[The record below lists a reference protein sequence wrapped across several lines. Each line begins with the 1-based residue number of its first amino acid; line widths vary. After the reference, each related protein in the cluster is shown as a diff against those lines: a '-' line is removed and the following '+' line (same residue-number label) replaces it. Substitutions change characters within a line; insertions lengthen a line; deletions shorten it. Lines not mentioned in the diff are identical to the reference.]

1 MNDDTQLRG
10 DIRLL
15 GNLLGE
21 TLVRQHDASLLE
33 LVEAVRVLT
42 KRIRSEDA
50 EDSALASGELDRLID
65 ELDLDTAI
73 RLVRAFSAYFYLAN
87 VAEQVHRIAAG
98 PRSGALADTTDRIL
112 AAELDPN
119 LVADIVGRLEMRPVF
134 TAHPTEAAR
143 RSLRTKTGRIAG
155 LIEER
160 LRLADDPV
168 AVARI
173 DRRLA
178 ELVDLM
184 WQTDELRSERPTPED
199 EARSTIH
206 AFDDLF
212 AQAVPEVYDEFDHQ
226 MARLGIT
233 VNVNEAPLRFGT
245 WVGGDRDGNPNVTP
259 AVTAAVIEVQHLHAL
274 RNLIA
279 AVEELATELSS
290 STSITGVADALQR
303 SLDVDADR
311 FPAVHD
317 RFTKISAG
325 EPHRQKL
332 AYIHQRLHNTLDRI
346 RDGTA
351 HLPGHD
357 YAGPDQLQADLA
369 LIERSLE
376 QHRGRLIA
384 EGMLARVR
392 HRVAVFGF
400 HLATMDIR
408 EHAVRI
414 HETIGALYE
423 LADEPGYRNLDRGV
437 RMQRLGKEL
446 EGRRPLTP
454 PGRTLG
460 GDAESTLATFE
471 MIRAVHE
478 RYGPAAIESFIISE
492 TRGADDVLAAVI
504 LARETGLLDPSGGT
518 SALGFVPLFETIDEI
533 RGAGSILDQMLS
545 NETYRTLVRGQGNLQ
560 EAMLGYSDSNKHAG
574 LATSQWELYKAS
586 KDLRDVARSHGVELR
601 LFHGRGGTVGRG
613 GGPTGDAILA
623 QPWGTIDARIK
634 ITEQGEVISDKYG
647 LPEMARNNLEVAL
660 AATLEAAVLH
670 RESRQPP
677 DVLDRW
683 DAAMDVMSE
692 AAYTEYRSLLD
703 DDDLVAYF
711 HAATPVDELGAMNI
725 GSRPARRAGS
735 AGIDG
740 LRAIPWVF
748 GWTQSRQLVPGWYGV
763 GTGLAALRAREGDDV
778 IDEMYSQ
785 WLFFST
791 FISNVEMTLV
801 KTDLAIAA
809 RYVDLVPE
817 SQRHLFDAIVAEFE
831 KTVAEVRR
839 VTDRELLGHDQQLAR
854 TLAVRNVYLDP
865 ISYLQAALLRRS
877 RDRDGDDPSLQRA
890 LLLTIN
896 GLAAGLRNTG

>member
-1 MNDDTQLRG
+1 M
-10 DIRLL
+10 L

-33 LVEAVRVLT
+33 RVETVRALT
-42 KRIRSEDA
+42 KRIRSQDA
-50 EDSALASGELDRLID
+50 EDSALASVELDRLID

-98 PRSGALADTTDRIL
+98 PRSGALADATDRIL
-112 AAELDPN
+112 AAEVDPN
-119 LVADIVGRLEMRPVF
+119 LVADISGRLEMRPVF

-143 RSLRTKTGRIAG
+143 RSLRTKTRRIAA
-155 LIEER
+155 LIEDR
-160 LRLADDPV
+160 LRVADNPV

-173 DRRLA
+173 ERRLA

-184 WQTDELRSERPTPED
+184 WQTDELRSERPTPQE

-206 AFDDLF
+206 AFDDLY
-212 AQAVPEVYDEFDHQ
+212 AQAVPEVYDELDHQ
-226 MARLGIT
+226 MGRLGIT
-233 VNVNEAPLRFGT
+233 ADMNEAPLRFGT

-259 AVTAAVIEVQHLHAL
+259 EVTAAVIEVQHVHAL

-279 AVEELATELSS
+279 AVEELASELSS
-290 STSITGVADALQR
+290 ATRIVGVGDALQR
-303 SLDVDADR
+303 SLDVDADQ
-311 FPAVHD
+311 FPTVHD
-317 RFTKISAG
+317 RFTTLSAG
-325 EPHRQKL
+325 EPYRQKL

-346 RDGTA
+346 SDGTP

-369 LIERSLE
+369 LIEQSLE

-384 EGMLARVR
+384 KGMLAGVR
-392 HRVAVFGF
+392 HRVAAFGF

-408 EHAVRI
+408 EHAARI
-414 HETIGALYE
+414 HETIAALYE
-423 LADEPGYRNLDRGV
+423 LADEPGYRNLDRGT
-437 RMQRLGKEL
+437 RMLRLGKEL

-454 PGRTLG
+454 PGRTLIAE
-460 GDAESTLATFE
+460 AESTLATFD

-478 RYGPAAIESFIISE
+478 RYGPDAIESFIISE

-518 SALGFVPLFETIDEI
+518 SALGFVPLFETLDEI

-545 NETYRTLVRGQGNLQ
+545 NGTYRTLVRGRGNLQ

-574 LATSQWELYKAS
+574 LTTSQWELYKAS
-586 KDLRDVARSHGVELR
+586 RELRDVARSHGVELR

-647 LPEMARNNLEVAL
+647 LPELARNNLEVAL

-670 RESRQPP
+670 RESRQLP

-683 DAAMDVMSE
+683 DTAMDVTSE
-692 AAYTEYRSLLD
+692 AAYAEYRSLID
-703 DDDLVAYF
+703 DADLVAYF

-725 GSRPARRAGS
+725 GSRPARRPGSS

-763 GTGLAALRAREGDDV
+763 GTGLAALRARESDDL
-778 IDEMYSQ
+778 IDEMYAQ

-791 FISNVEMTLV
+791 FISNVEMALV

-817 SQRHLFDAIVAEFE
+817 SERHLFDAIVAEFE
-831 KTVAEVRR
+831 RTVAEVRR
-839 VTDRELLGHDQQLAR
+839 VTDRDLLGHDEQLAR

-877 RDRDGDDPSLQRA
+877 RDRDGDDPALQRA
-890 LLLTIN
+890 LLLTVN